1 MSDIEDILAQLR
13 EGAEHPWRAVEQAK
27 AEGRAVAGCVPY
39 FFPLELVHAAG
50 MHPIELWGGGSSTGA
65 AGSYY
70 PAFYC
75 SLLFT
80 LMERVLD
87 GSYDDLDCVIVPTT
101 WDGLRNLEENW
112 KFARP
117 DAAIIDVVQPTVR
130 TTPEAHAYMVQQL
143 HRVAERLET
152 ITGSRIT
159 ERAMRTSIALYNR
172 QRAALRRFSA
182 LAARHADSIAPC
194 MRQAV
199 FAAAR
204 SMAVERHT
212 ALVEQLDDALAALSV
227 HEFPGIKVV
236 LTGVLVDSPSL
247 LVELEKNGI
256 AVVGDLTI
264 SESARYSHDVPGRVD
279 PFDSLAALWERVRG
293 VSVALDPLKERGE
306 LLAAL
311 VRERGADGVVMC
323 SVKFCEAEEFDAPVM
338 KQQLEAQNIALLV
351 LEMESQEV
359 ASEQAATR
367 IQAFAEMLGD
377 RSGTGFCAA
386 DSREGCARTHENG

>member
-1 MSDIEDILAQLR
+1 MTDIEEILALLS

-27 AEGRAVAGCVPY
+27 AGGRAVVGCIPY

-50 MHPIELWGGGSSTGA
+50 MHPIELWGGGPSTGA

-101 WDGLRNLEENW
+101 CDGLRNLEENW

-117 DAAIIDVVQPTVR
+117 DATVIDVVQPAVR
-130 TTPEAHAYMVQQL
+130 ATPEAHAYMVQQL
-143 HRVAERLET
+143 HHVADRLEAR
-152 ITGSRIT
+152 TGSRIT
-159 ERAMRTSIALYNR
+159 ERAMRASIALYNR
-172 QRAALRRFSA
+172 QRAAMRRFSA
-182 LAARHADSIAPC
+182 LSARHVDAITPRA
-194 MRQAV
+194 RQAV
-199 FAAAR
+199 FASAR

-212 ALVEQLDDALAALSV
+212 ALVEQLNDALDATPA
-227 HEFPGIKVV
+227 HEYSGIGVV
-236 LTGVLVDSPSL
+236 LTGVLVDSIPL
-247 LVELEKNGI
+247 LAELEKNGI

-264 SESARYSHDVPGRVD
+264 SESARYNHDVPGRID
-279 PFDSLAALWERVRG
+279 PFDSLALLWERVRG

-311 VRERGADGVVMC
+311 VRERGADAVVMC
-323 SVKFCEAEEFDAPVM
+323 TVKFCEAEEFDVPVV
-338 KQQLEAQNIALLV
+338 KRQLEAENIALLV
-351 LEMESQEV
+351 LEMESQET
-359 ASEQAATR
+359 ASEQVATR
-367 IQAFAEMLGD
+367 IQAFAEMLAN
-377 RSGTGFCAA
+377 R
-386 DSREGCARTHENG
+386 

>member
-1 MSDIEDILAQLR
+1 MADIEEILARLR
-13 EGAEHPWRAVEQAK
+13 EGAEHPWHAVEQAK
-27 AEGRAVAGCVPY
+27 AEGRAIAGCVPY

-50 MHPIELWGGGSSTGA
+50 MHPIELWGGGPSTGA

-87 GSYDDLDCVIVPTT
+87 GSYDNLDCAIIPTT
-101 WDGLRNLEENW
+101 CDGLRNLEENW

-117 DAAIIDVVQPTVR
+117 DATVIDVVQPAVR

-143 HRVAERLET
+143 HRVAERLEAVA
-152 ITGSRIT
+152 GARIT
-159 ERAMRTSIALYNR
+159 ERSMRTSIALYNR
-172 QRAALRRFSA
+172 QRAAMRRFSA
-182 LAARHADSIAPC
+182 LAAQHVDRITPRT
-194 MRQAV
+194 RQAV
-199 FAAAR
+199 FASAR

-212 ALVEQLDDALAALSV
+212 ALVERLNDALDASPAHRCS
-227 HEFPGIKVV
+227 GIGVV
-236 LTGVLVDSPSL
+236 LTGVLVDSPAL
-247 LVELEKNGI
+247 LAELEKNGI

-264 SESARYSHDVPGRVD
+264 SESARYNQDVPGRID
-279 PFDSLAALWERVRG
+279 PFDSLALLWERVRG

-311 VRERGADGVVMC
+311 VRERGADGVVM
-323 SVKFCEAEEFDAPVM
+323 STVKFCEAEEFDVPVV
-338 KQQLEAQNIALLV
+338 KRQLEAEGIALLV
-351 LEMESQEV
+351 LETESQEA

-367 IQAFAEMLGD
+367 IQAFAEMLGN
-377 RSGTGFCAA
+377 R
-386 DSREGCARTHENG
+386 